1 MQKSHLQR
9 SNLFSSKH
17 VSLKINILNRETN
30 DFWLIYYFI
39 ATIQFVTLLFIWSC
53 WASAQEIK
61 LTTNEKKSLNIY
73 NYTYFKWVTINNYRI
88 VSRKTQAKN
97 ANNNVF
103 VCQYLI
109 WTTLQRS
116 SCRKLL
122 NIVKFKIIE
131 FVREWLAVTNA
142 THKKLKKNELKI
154 MWSMFSMYGYGYY
167 CIRIVQCAWSYSVAL
182 KGNFHW
188 NFRSLLC
195 FSCMDI
201 NIKINHIITVKRKEF
216 HGIEGKFTK
225 IARTIE
231 ASKMA
236 KVYKQIHE

>member
-142 THKKLKKNELKI
+142 THKKLKKKWIKNHVIDVFYVWLWILLHPNCAMCMKLLSSIERKFSLK
-154 MWSMFSMYGYGYY
+154 FSF
-167 CIRIVQCAWSYSVAL
+167 VAL
-182 KGNFHW
+182 FLMHGYKYQDQPYNYSKKKRISW
-188 NFRSLLC
+188 NRR
-195 FSCMDI
+195 
-201 NIKINHIITVKRKEF
+201 KIC
-216 HGIEGKFTK
+216 
-225 IARTIE
+225 
-231 ASKMA
+231 
-236 KVYKQIHE
+236 